1 VIALAPA
8 GNPATLARNPRV
20 QPSVAQ
26 AVQLIAAGHGAEWAS
41 FTSSN
46 NGTEFSVTTTAAIF
60 LSFTDPQG
68 PAFPRALPRITV
80 PVLWVAGDAD
90 RTQANADALSATLPG
105 TVRNRMV
112 HVSAPHLETPDA
124 AIGPALDWLRPL
136 QAG

>member
-1 VIALAPA
+1 MGELHQQQQRDGVLGHHHRRDLPEFHRPA
-8 GNPATLARNPRV
+8 R
-20 QPSVAQ
+20 
-26 AVQLIAAGHGAEWAS
+26 
-41 FTSSN
+41 
-46 NGTEFSVTTTAAIF
+46 
-60 LSFTDPQG
+60 

-90 RTQANADALSATLPG
+90 RTQANADALSAPLPG
-105 TVRNRMV
+105 TVRNLMV